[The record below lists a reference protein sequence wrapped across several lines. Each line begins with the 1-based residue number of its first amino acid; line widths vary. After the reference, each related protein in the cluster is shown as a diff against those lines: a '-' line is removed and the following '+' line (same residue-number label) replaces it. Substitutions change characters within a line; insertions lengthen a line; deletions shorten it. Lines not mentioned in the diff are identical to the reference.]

1 MIGRSLVGAESEE
14 GGTGIEIGHH
24 TTFELG
30 GFTFHAD
37 TMLSTV
43 IAGAVVIGLGLL
55 LRRSASN
62 EVPGKLQLAWEALIE
77 WVTEQVESNLGRLQP
92 FVVPLAVT
100 LFVFILVANLVEI
113 VPTNHLVP
121 PATADVNLA
130 YPLALLAF
138 VSATVYGIRE
148 QGIKSF
154 AKGLTQP
161 YAIMT
166 PINIIEEIAK
176 PVSLSLRLFGNIF
189 AGGVLLSIIGL
200 LPFFLTPLGIVP
212 WKLFSIFIAAIQ
224 ALIFSLLTIL
234 YFGMAASGHGGDD
247 HDEVADDTA
256 SDASEPDAESG
267 DRESTVRTTP
277 EKQPQPA

>member
-1 MIGRSLVGAESEE
+1 MIRNLATAESEG
-14 GGTGIEIGHH
+14 GGTGIEIGYH
-24 TTFELG
+24 TTWVWNG
-30 GFTFHAD
+30 MTFNTD

-55 LRRSASN
+55 LRRSASS
-62 EVPGKLQLAWEALIE
+62 EVPGKLQLAWEALIG
-77 WVTEQVESNLGRLQP
+77 WVTEQVEGNLGRLQP

-113 VPTNHLVP
+113 VPTDHMVP

-138 VSATVYGIRE
+138 ISATVYGIRE
-148 QGIKSF
+148 RGIGDF

-166 PINIIEEIAK
+166 PINLIEEIAK

-234 YFGMAASGHGGDD
+234 YFGMAASGHGDHDDASHDADD
-247 HDEVADDTA
+247 HEAA
-256 SDASEPDAESG
+256 EQSE
-267 DRESTVRTTP
+267 REL
-277 EKQPQPA
+277 QPA